1 MCETRLKSEIKCF
14 EFSLKRWVQFWHS
27 TFIPL
32 VISYGWLRYF
42 NFARLKGNYS
52 KRGAL
57 SFLPFF
63 PFFPSPSS
71 LFSFFLP
78 FFFPRCLDESSVFRK
93 TPCQS
98 FREIVCSRWWR
109 NSIAHGESSKFLEGR
124 MNAEFPTVHRH
135 PLIFSYSR
143 GSFFTVRGNCVRF
156 SATST

>member
-1 MCETRLKSEIKCF
+1 MFRVFLG
-14 EFSLKRWVQFWHS
+14 KRWVQFWHS

-32 VISYGWLRYF
+32 VISYVGYGILTSRDW
-42 NFARLKGNYS
+42 KGTTRNEEHWVFS
-52 KRGAL
+52 L
-57 SFLPFF
+57 SF
-63 PFFPSPSS
+63 PSS
-71 LFSFFLP
+71 PPLLLFFLSFFP